1 MQFDIEKYLP
11 YLDERDDLTR
21 KEKEDYIHT
30 IWNFMDCMIERQ
42 FEVPE
47 DADE

>member
-1 MQFDIEKYLP
+1 MPLDIEKYLP
-11 YLDERDDLTR
+11 YLEERDDLTR
-21 KEKEDYIHT
+21 KEKEDYI
-30 IWNFMDCMIERQ
+30 WNFMDCMVDSQ